1 MFVSQTSLKNS
12 EKLFLAYHHHHQRQ
26 NGEQNLKNQ
35 LGNFHQKFDDV
46 IFVRKLSKIQKLSF
60 LLSGSLYHRDS
71 VVDFESTETR
81 MQAWRYKLIIVFQIN
96 KRDFHFSLW
105 LSFFISFVIDCFFFW
120 FSSKI
125 CVFHSVFSF
134 KSSKL
139 NFLIYFPCF
148 HRSTWID
155 YVDRID

>member
-1 MFVSQTSLKNS
+1 MCLCHK
-12 EKLFLAYHHHHQRQ
+12 H
-26 NGEQNLKNQ
+26 
-35 LGNFHQKFDDV
+35 
-46 IFVRKLSKIQKLSF
+46 LSKIVKNYFLLIIITISVRTVNKIWKINLETSIKNLMMLFLLENFQRFKNFLFFYLVLCIIVIQLLILNRQKLAW
-60 LLSGSLYHRDS
+60 
-71 VVDFESTETR
+71 
-81 MQAWRYKLIIVFQIN
+81 QAWRYKLIIVFQIN

-125 CVFHSVFSF
+125 CVFSF